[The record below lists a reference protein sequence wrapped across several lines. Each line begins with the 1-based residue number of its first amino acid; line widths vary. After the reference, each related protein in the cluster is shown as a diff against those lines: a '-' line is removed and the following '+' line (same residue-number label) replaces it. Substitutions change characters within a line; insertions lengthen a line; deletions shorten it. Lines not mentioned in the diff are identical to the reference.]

1 MNNCIITISREYGSG
16 GRDVGRLLAEEL
28 GLPIFD
34 KEIIHMA
41 TEKSGLPADF
51 IEKRGESVPNRF
63 WSNLKRLSVN
73 VPNVRMP
80 SGYNSHFVASNRN
93 EYDEDKLF
101 IAQTNIIREI
111 ASGGGAVIV
120 GRCAGYILR
129 EHPHLLSVFI
139 RGDFNDRV
147 RRAIETYSTSEKDAA
162 AVVKKI
168 DKHRAHHYSLYTD
181 RKWGAANNYDLV
193 INTSYTGIPGAVSVI
208 KAALEANQATKK
220 E

>member
-51 IEKRGESVPNRF
+51 VEKRSESVPSKLL
-63 WSNLKRLSVN
+63 SNLKRLSVN
-73 VPNVRMP
+73 APNVRLP

-93 EYDEDKLF
+93 PYDGDKLF
-101 IAQTNIIREI
+101 HTQSNIIREI
-111 ASGGGAVIV
+111 AAQGGCVIV

-129 EHPHLLSVFI
+129 DNSNLLSVFI
-139 RGDFNDRV
+139 RGDFDCRAQRV
-147 RRAIETYSTSEKDAA
+147 IETYNIPEKNAA
-162 AVVKKI
+162 ADVKKI
-168 DKHRAHHYSLYTD
+168 DKHRAHHYSFHTD
-181 RKWGAANNYDLV
+181 QKWGAVKNYDLV
-193 INTSYTGIPGAVSVI
+193 VNTSYTGISGAVSVI
-208 KAALEANQATKK
+208 KAMVNTKA
-220 E
+220 